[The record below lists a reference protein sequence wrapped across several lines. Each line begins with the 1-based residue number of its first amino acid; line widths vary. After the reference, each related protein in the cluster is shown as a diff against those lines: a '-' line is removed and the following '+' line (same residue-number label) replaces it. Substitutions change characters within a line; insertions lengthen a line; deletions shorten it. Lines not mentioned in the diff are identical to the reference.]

1 MSTVKRFIAG
11 VTCPRCAEM
20 DRIRSWEQNGIRYR
34 ECVSCDFF
42 EQLPIE
48 DEDAPELQTRVNKVR
63 EEQKQQ
69 DIQTVRI
76 LDPGS
81 SPKQGNNT

>member
-1 MSTVKRFIAG
+1 MTVTKRFIAG
-11 VTCPRCAEM
+11 VVCPRCAEM

-48 DEDAPELQTRVNKVR
+48 EQAPPELETRVSRPR
-63 EEQKQQ
+63 EEQARQ
-69 DIQTVRI
+69 DFQPVKI
-76 LDPGS
+76 LDPKRS
-81 SPKQGNNT
+81 